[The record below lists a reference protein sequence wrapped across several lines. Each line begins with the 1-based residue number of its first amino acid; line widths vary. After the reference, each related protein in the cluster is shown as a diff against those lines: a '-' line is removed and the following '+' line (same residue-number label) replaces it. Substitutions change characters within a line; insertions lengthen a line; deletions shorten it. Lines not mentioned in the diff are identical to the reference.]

1 MSSREEFEAWVVR
14 EGVARLTEQKPDLSQ
29 GTAEFIVREIALKR
43 DGEGYQPQRT
53 QQHWEGWQ
61 ASRAALSVE
70 LPDVGISWPDDIDEG
85 VKYREEYRQECIKAL
100 EAAGIEVQP

>member
-1 MSSREEFEAWVVR
+1 MSSREEFEAWVLHQ
-14 EGVARLTEQKPDLSQ
+14 GVARLTEQKPDLSQ

-61 ASRAALSVE
+61 ASRAALVVE
-70 LPDVGISWPDDIDEG
+70 LPKVIIDDDMNKAEWEAARDM
-85 VKYREEYRQECIKAL
+85 RERCEEAIQ
-100 EAAGIEVQP
+100 AAGIPVRQP

>member
-1 MSSREEFEAWVVR
+1 MSSREEFEAWVLHQ
-14 EGVARLTEQKPDLSQ
+14 GVARLTEQKPDLSQ

-61 ASRAALSVE
+61 ASRAALVVE
-70 LPDVGISWPDDIDEG
+70 LPYCFDTYGYSAEVARVATDG
-85 VKYREEYRQECIKAL
+85 CA
-100 EAAGIEVQP
+100 EAIEDAGITVRRTE